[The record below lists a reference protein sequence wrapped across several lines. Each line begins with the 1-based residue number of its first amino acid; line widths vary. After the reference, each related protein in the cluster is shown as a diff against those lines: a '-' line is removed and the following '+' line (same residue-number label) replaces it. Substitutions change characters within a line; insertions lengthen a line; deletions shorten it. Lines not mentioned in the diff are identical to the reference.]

1 MNKRY
6 CSYDKKETSQL
17 KSRITYQNS
26 PNLIQ
31 NEPKYLIKRAFQ
43 KMVSKFILTDSFVNV
58 AICAVISGSLLL
70 LKNKSDINNN

>member
-1 MNKRY
+1 MNKKY
-6 CSYDKKETSQL
+6 CPYDKKETSQL

-43 KMVSKFILTDSFVNV
+43 KMVSKFILADSFVNV
-58 AICAVISGSLLL
+58 AICALISGSLLL